1 MARKTLATHPDHVRS
16 SSRPQAQVSTESA
29 LPTPFPTGIQAER
42 LADGL
47 LALQLFEV
55 LLQRDGGWLRVVPR
69 RDEDVVYWKWKYTD
83 GPHMNHYVM
92 VRTSKTE
99 VLLGLR
105 ELAHKLDRVDDG
117 VLRPTLDRP
126 YD

>member
-1 MARKTLATHPDHVRS
+1 
-16 SSRPQAQVSTESA
+16 
-29 LPTPFPTGIQAER
+29 
-42 LADGL
+42 
-47 LALQLFEV
+47 
-55 LLQRDGGWLRVVPR
+55 
-69 RDEDVVYWKWKYTD
+69 
-83 GPHMNHYVM
+83 M